1 MCFFDELNK
10 QIENFINKNNY
21 NENIDNDIIYDAESD
36 IIDIYYS
43 KEKIFEKELENIFN
57 NYFSKYE
64 QYSFEVLLI
73 NIYNIYLLNNIKIN
87 NYYCST
93 FNIKNINIE
102 D

>member
-64 QYSFEVLLI
+64 QSYFAACYV
-73 NIYNIYLLNNIKIN
+73 
-87 NYYCST
+87 
-93 FNIKNINIE
+93 F
-102 D
+102 